1 MYLIIRNVLTFI
13 FLSLLKISFAQEQEV
28 RQNGSEFEI
37 GGIVADG
44 EAFYYGVYSKYDIA
58 ITQSKHYLKAGI
70 GLTMYFD
77 FKGETTSQAKL
88 KDDVDMR
95 IIPYVYVGYNF
106 NFKRFDISLE
116 LPIGTSIAI
125 TKGTLINE
133 RIGFKRSYSNTE
145 YFWYFGVAV
154 STKYSINDKNK
165 IGIYGSLPLVKDIAW
180 SSPMIGIGWTIKLE
194 SKR

>member
-1 MYLIIRNVLTFI
+1 MYLIIRNVLTLM
-13 FLSLLKISFAQEQEV
+13 FLCLLNASFAQEQEV
-28 RQNGSEFEI
+28 RQNGDEFEI

-77 FKGETTSQAKL
+77 FKGETTSQVKL

-95 IIPYVYVGYNF
+95 IISYFYIGYNF
-106 NFKRFDISLE
+106 TFNRFNVSLE

-125 TKGTLINE
+125 TEGTLVNE
-133 RIGFKRSYSNTE
+133 RIGFEQSYSNTE
-145 YFWYFGVAV
+145 YFWHYGVAL
-154 STKYSINDKNK
+154 STKYGINDKNK
-165 IGIYGSLPLVKDIAW
+165 IGLYGSLPLVKDIAW
-180 SSPMIGIGWTIKLE
+180 SSPMIGIGWTRKL
-194 SKR
+194 